1 MQRMLIGMALRQLTK
16 VANGKDAFV
25 GRLRTR
31 ATDMIMRADEDE
43 TPASTDTAPDAL
55 PAGGGGIIARRDG
68 ARRKMVTLK
77 PLMSDAAMDLF
88 FWLSDELE
96 VASPNLSLHARV
108 SLEAMVQFG
117 HAMPHG
123 VPADIKESQVDLL
136 IVDETGLPVAALI
149 FDPVEENSART
160 EMMADLLEMAELPV
174 LQLDPA
180 SAPEAIWDA
189 LQPLIAYEIAA

>member
-1 MQRMLIGMALRQLTK
+1 MQRMLIRMALRQLMK
-16 VANGKDAFV
+16 VANRKDAIV

-31 ATDMIMRADEDE
+31 ATALIMREDADE
-43 TPASTDTAPDAL
+43 A
-55 PAGGGGIIARRDG
+55 PAGAAPALSIAEPQGAIVTRRDG

-77 PLMSDAAMDLF
+77 PLMSDAGMDLF

-96 VASPNLSLHARV
+96 VASPNLSLHGRV
-108 SLEAMVQFG
+108 SLEAIVQFG

-123 VPADIKESQVDLL
+123 MPADIKESQIDLL
-136 IVDETGLPVAALI
+136 IADETGLPVAALI
-149 FDPVEENSART
+149 FDTEGHSAERT
-160 EMMADLLEMAELPV
+160 EFVADLLEMAELPV

-180 SAPEAIWDA
+180 TPPESIWEA